1 MKYYDFKNYC
11 LSKVPDFI
19 TTEIIKIII
28 MATVLNFMSAPV
40 HFSGY
45 KEGLCEKMNCEDF

>member
-19 TTEIIKIII
+19 TTEIIKI

-45 KEGLCEKMNCEDF
+45 KEGLCEKMTCEDF

>member
-11 LSKVPDFI
+11 PSKVPDFI
-19 TTEIIKIII
+19 TTEIIKI
-28 MATVLNFMSAPV
+28 MAKVLNFMSAPV

-45 KEGLCEKMNCEDF
+45 KEGLCEKMNCEDL